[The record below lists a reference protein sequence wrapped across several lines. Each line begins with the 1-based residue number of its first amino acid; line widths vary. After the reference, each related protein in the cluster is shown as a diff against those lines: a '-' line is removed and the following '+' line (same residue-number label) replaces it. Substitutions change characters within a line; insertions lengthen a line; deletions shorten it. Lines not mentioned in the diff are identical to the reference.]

1 MAFLLFLLLAGLA
14 LDMAWPY
21 YAAAAI
27 TALLLVYE
35 HRLVSPDDLSRVNVA
50 FFNMNS
56 IIAVTLLIGAL
67 LAVAIA

>member
-1 MAFLLFLLLAGLA
+1 V
-14 LDMAWPY
+14 AWPY

-35 HRLVSPDDLSRVNVA
+35 HRLVAPDDLSRVNVA

-56 IIAVTLLIGAL
+56 IIAVTLLSGAL
-67 LAVAIA
+67 LAVMIT